1 MSKFTLSRR
10 NFLVA
15 GALVGGGLAVGC
27 SFDGN
32 HRNNAALRATTDEGE
47 IALNAW
53 VKVDQNGKVTV
64 AIPRSEM
71 GQGVYTA
78 LAMLVADEMDV
89 DFTDVAAEQSP
100 VDDVY
105 ANITL
110 IQDSLPFND
119 GYHKGEDTVGAWAME
134 KVGSLLGVQ
143 VTGGST
149 SVRDAWAP
157 MRQAGAIAK
166 AMLVSAAAKNW
177 GVPASEC
184 EVKNGIIRHREKGF
198 EGSYGEF
205 VAAAADETISIE
217 PVLKDSSEFTLIG
230 TPQPRLDIPAKV
242 DGSAVFGT
250 DIMLDGMVHAA
261 VRLSP
266 TLDGILEN
274 HDPAPALGMPGVLKV
289 VAIENAVAVV
299 ADSFWRAKSA
309 VEALNPVFTEGPAKD
324 HSSGSIMALL
334 EDKLES
340 GDARDYAEAGNIK
353 SAFEASPPTV
363 EALYKVPYL
372 AHACMEPMNC
382 TALVSD
388 EAVEIWMPNQAPT
401 LMKWYAGDIAD
412 VDSENVTIH
421 TPYLGGGFGRRAEI
435 DLAVMAVAIAK
446 EMKGKPV
453 KLQWTRENDM
463 QHDMYRPAAVSRFRG
478 SLDTGGKTA
487 GWENRIVSQSVGGSF
502 TARLLPW
509 MTMDRSDNTTAEGAA
524 DLPYEFSN
532 MRVDHVP
539 VDIPIPVGFWRSVG
553 HSYNAFFTESFMD
566 EMAHAAEQDP
576 VAFRFAHLTTQ
587 PDFSNVL
594 KKLVQVSAWDA
605 PLAAGRGRGVALHES
620 FGTIVGQV
628 VEVTVNADKEITI
641 DKIYCVVD
649 CGIIVN
655 PDTVTAQ
662 MEGGII
668 FGLTAALYGEIEI
681 ENGAVINS
689 NFPDYEMIRLA
700 NCPDIEVHLAP
711 SGRRMGGI
719 GEPGTPPVAPALAN
733 AIFAATG
740 ERIRE
745 LPISKAGFR
754 A

>member
-1 MSKFTLSRR
+1 MSNFTLTRR
-10 NFLVA
+10 NFMVA

-32 HRNNAALRATTDEGE
+32 HRDSAALRATTDEGE

-53 VKVDQNGKVTV
+53 VKVDQDGKVTV

-78 LAMLVADEMDV
+78 LAMLVAEEMDV
-89 DFTDVAAEQSP
+89 YFADVTAEQSP

-134 KVGSLLGVQ
+134 KVGRLLGVQ

-157 MRQAGAIAK
+157 MRQAGAMAK
-166 AMLVSAAAKNW
+166 AMLVSAAAKSW

-184 EVKNGIIRHREKGF
+184 EVRNGIISHREEGR

-205 VAAAADETISIE
+205 VAAAAEEAVSIE
-217 PVLKDSSEFTLIG
+217 PKLKDASEFKLIG
-230 TPQPRLDIPAKV
+230 TPQKRLDIPAKV

-261 VRLSP
+261 VRLAP
-266 TLDGILEN
+266 TLDGTLES
-274 HDPAPALGMPGVLKV
+274 HDPAPAMEMPGVLKV
-289 VAIENAVAVV
+289 VPLENAVAVV

-309 VEALNPVFTEGPAKD
+309 VEALDPVFTEGPAKEY
-324 HSSGSIMALL
+324 SSASIMARL
-334 EDKLES
+334 EEKLQD
-340 GDARDYAEAGNIK
+340 GDARDYAEAGDVK
-353 SAFEASPPTV
+353 TAFEESPPTI
-363 EALYKVPYL
+363 EAIYKVPYL

-382 TALVSD
+382 TALLTD
-388 EAVEIWMPNQAPT
+388 ETLDIWMPNQAPT
-401 LMKWYAGDIAD
+401 LMKWYAGDLVDI
-412 VDSENVTIH
+412 DSENIRIH

-435 DLAVMAVAIAK
+435 DLAVMAVAIAR
-446 EMKGKPV
+446 EMKGRPV
-453 KLQWTRENDM
+453 KLQWTREDDM
-463 QHDMYRPAAVSRFRG
+463 QHDMYRPAALSRFRG
-478 SLDTGGKTA
+478 SLDSGGKMA
-487 GWENRIVSQSVGGSF
+487 GWDNRIVSQSVGGSF

-524 DLPYEFSN
+524 DLPYEFPN
-532 MRVDHVP
+532 LRVDHVP
-539 VDIPIPVGFWRSVG
+539 VELLVPVGFWRSVG

-566 EMAHAAEQDP
+566 EMAHAAGQDP
-576 VAFRFAHLTTQ
+576 VAFRFAHLTTH
-587 PDFSNVL
+587 PDFSTVL

-620 FGTIVGQV
+620 YGSIVGQV
-628 VEVTVNADKEITI
+628 VEVTVGADKALTV
-641 DKIYCVVD
+641 DKVFCVVD
-649 CGIIVN
+649 CGTVVN

-681 ENGAVINS
+681 ENGVVING
-689 NFPDYEMIRLA
+689 NFPDYEMVRLA

-711 SGRRMGGI
+711 SRRRMGGI
-719 GEPGTPPVAPALAN
+719 GEPGTPPIAPALAN

-740 ERIRE
+740 ERVRE
-745 LPISKAGFR
+745 LPLSKAGFT